1 VRSAKI
7 KEHSRQLYFWFGT
20 RLSIMSM
27 LVASVA
33 YCSCASCASVMLMA
47 ACTAG
52 CSSGTPS
59 TSSVKVPSTA
69 GSLSTFTTEVM
80 KYCAALW
87 FV

>member
-1 VRSAKI
+1 
-7 KEHSRQLYFWFGT
+7 
-20 RLSIMSM
+20 MSSM
-27 LVASVA
+27 FVARVA
-33 YCSCASCASVMLMA
+33 YCSCASCASVMLIA

-69 GSLSTFTTEVM
+69 GSLSTLTIEVM
-80 KYCAALW
+80 KYWAALA